1 MWKLIHR
8 IRYSEIEESRVK
20 LIIPTCKV
28 CGECDVDRVHLY
40 FKCERLLDIG
50 KKFMRVL
57 RVFDPQYS
65 LGEVMEFK
73 GKEEYPQLFWFI
85 ALTLY
90 YIDFNRRKSNLEMYK
105 VFMWSEFETMKVSKY
120 ADEDVLMTTNILL
133 ELLED

>member
-1 MWKLIHR
+1 
-8 IRYSEIEESRVK
+8 
-20 LIIPTCKV
+20 
-28 CGECDVDRVHLY
+28 
-40 FKCERLLDIG
+40 
-50 KKFMRVL
+50 MRVL

-105 VFMWSEFETMKVSKY
+105 VFMWSEFETMKMSKY